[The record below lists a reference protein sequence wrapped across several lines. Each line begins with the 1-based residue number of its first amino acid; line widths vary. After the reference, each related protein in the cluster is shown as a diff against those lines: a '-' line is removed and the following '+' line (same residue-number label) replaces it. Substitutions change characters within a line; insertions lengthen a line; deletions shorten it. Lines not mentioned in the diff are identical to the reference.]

1 MELGALVKMKKFV
14 TLNIKVP
21 KKRKKEKHIYIYIKM
36 RLFPHI
42 YNRKLTI
49 YLIYYAYAEYLF
61 SF

>member
-1 MELGALVKMKKFV
+1 MNRNVVGFKELGALVEMKKFV

-21 KKRKKEKHIYIYIKM
+21 KKEK
-36 RLFPHI
+36 RNI

-61 SF
+61 SFLT